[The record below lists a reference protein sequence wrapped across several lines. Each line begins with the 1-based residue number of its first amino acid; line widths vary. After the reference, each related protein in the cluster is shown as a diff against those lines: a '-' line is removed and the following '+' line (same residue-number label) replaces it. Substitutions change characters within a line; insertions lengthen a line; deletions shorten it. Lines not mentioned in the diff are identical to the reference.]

1 MKVTI
6 GPPRRTVEIDGV
18 TTVIGLLARLELDRE
33 SHLVIRNGTLVPS
46 DSALADSDEVEIR
59 RVISGGA
66 GE

>member
-1 MKVTI
+1 MRVTI
-6 GPPRRTVEIDGV
+6 GPPRRTVDVDGV
-18 TTVIGLLARLELDRE
+18 TSVIDLLSRLDLDRE

-46 DSALADSDEVEIR
+46 DSPLAESDEVEIR